1 MDVPYESVEG
11 ESDDEGETL
20 VSNPP
25 KKSKKH
31 K

>member
-1 MDVPYESVEG
+1 MDVPEEFVKG

-20 VSNPP
+20 VSNSP
-25 KKSKKH
+25 KKSKH